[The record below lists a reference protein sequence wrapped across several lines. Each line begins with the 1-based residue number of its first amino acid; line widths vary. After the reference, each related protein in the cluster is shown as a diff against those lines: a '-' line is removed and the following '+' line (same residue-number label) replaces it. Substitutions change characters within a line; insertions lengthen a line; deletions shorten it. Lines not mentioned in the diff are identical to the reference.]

1 LSRRPTK
8 AIIHRDAIGH
18 NFEELKKTLPPT
30 ADIMAVVKADAYGHG
45 ACAVAA
51 ELSARGCPSFAV
63 ALASEGAELRESGIT
78 EPIIIL
84 GGIFSGD
91 CEVIFSHDL
100 TPVIHNFESASLI
113 NKTAKALGLVKPVHL
128 KIDTGMARIGIRP
141 SEAHDF
147 FERLKGL
154 ANIRLE
160 GLLSHFVEADVPKS
174 PFSAL
179 QLKTFQETTDLAI
192 GLGFNVKYL
201 HMANSAAIVRM
212 KEAHFNLVRPGIMLY
227 GSYPAPDLTK
237 AIDLKAVMELKTKVL
252 QLKKLPEGTPVSY
265 GRTFTTKRDS
275 LVAVLP
281 LGYGDG
287 LPRNLSGRGDV
298 LIKGAR
304 APIIGLICM
313 DLTVCDVTD
322 IKDVSVGDDVTIIG
336 QDSGEQITAEE
347 IARITGTISYEV
359 FCNISKR
366 VPRIYL

>member
-1 LSRRPTK
+1 LSRRPTR

-18 NFEELKKTLPPT
+18 NFEALRSALTQE

-45 ACAVAA
+45 ANAVAA
-51 ELSARGCPSFAV
+51 ELSAKGCPSFAV
-63 ALASEGAELRESGIT
+63 ALASEGMELRESGIT

-91 CEVIFSHDL
+91 CEVIFSRNL
-100 TPVIHNFESASLI
+100 TPVIHNLESASLI
-113 NKTAKALGLVKPVHL
+113 NEKAKTLGLIKPVHL

-141 SEAHDF
+141 SEAKDF

-174 PFSAL
+174 PFSTL
-179 QLKTFQETTDLAI
+179 QLKTFKGTANLAK
-192 GLGFNVKYL
+192 GLGFNIKYL

-212 KEAHFNLVRPGIMLY
+212 EEAHFNLVRPGIMLY

-237 AIDLKAVMELKTKVL
+237 KINLKPVMEFKTAVL
-252 QLKKLPEGTPVSY
+252 QLKHLPAKNPVSY
-265 GRTFTTKRDS
+265 GRTFITKRDS
-275 LVAVLP
+275 LIAVLP
-281 LGYGDG
+281 VGYGDG
-287 LPRNLSGRGDV
+287 LPRKLSGRGDV
-298 LIKGAR
+298 LIRGER

-313 DLTVCDVTD
+313 DLTVCDVTE
-322 IKDVSVGDDVTIIG
+322 IKGVSVDDEVTIIG
-336 QDSGEQITAEE
+336 QDGGEKITAEE
-347 IARITGTISYEV
+347 IARITGTISYEI